1 MTFARGLRALGICD
15 RCGARFLL
23 SALME
28 ETVAGRRVNNR
39 VCDSCFDSDHPQNW
53 LGRTPVVDPQA
64 LRFSRPDI
72 AEAPVPPYVPPYV
85 GPGNEPV

>member
-1 MTFARGLRALGICD
+1 MFARGARALGICD

-23 SALME
+23 ATLRE
-28 ETVAGRRVNNR
+28 EVVMGRPKNNR
-39 VCDSCFDSDHPQNW
+39 VCDSCFDPDHPQNW
-53 LGRTPVVDPQA
+53 LGATPIVDPQA

-72 AEAPVPPYVPPYV
+72 AEQPVTPYTPPYV